1 MCKLQCPKSEPC
13 NGKSDKKWI
22 VEDTRVCNQDGDRK
36 GYYVNDCAGKALNV
50 KKLQKAC
57 AKKAAKGESVVKC
70 RNGKVIKRKSCAS
83 AKNNK
88 GKYETR
94 VFVNKCGGK
103 VAKRIAE
110 RSEETSEK
118 HVERKNLRVRH

>member
-50 KKLQKAC
+50 KSFKKAC

-103 VAKRIAE
+103 VAK
-110 RSEETSEK
+110 
-118 HVERKNLRVRH
+118 KNRREIRRNLGKACRTKNFEVRH